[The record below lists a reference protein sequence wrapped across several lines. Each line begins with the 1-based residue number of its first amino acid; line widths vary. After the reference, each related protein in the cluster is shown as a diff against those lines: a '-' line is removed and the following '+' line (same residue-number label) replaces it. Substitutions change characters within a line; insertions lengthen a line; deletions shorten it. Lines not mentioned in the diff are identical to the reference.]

1 MVLELNR
8 REELVKVNLAGAEI
22 TCKPYRAQEYTIAK
36 VKTLNA
42 LNKLKKQREDEL
54 SVGVE
59 SKVPNLEDTDIF
71 TGMYTHIFNVEVA
84 KQVILEWQDI
94 TLNGEPAEL
103 NNENIVRLLEDGVL
117 QEQFIL
123 QYEKLQ
129 REVEVEKK

>member
-1 MVLELNR
+1 MTIELSR
-8 REELVKVNLAGAEI
+8 RNELVIVKLGDAEI

-42 LNKLKKQREDEL
+42 LNELKKQREDEL
-54 SVGVE
+54 SVGAE
-59 SKVPNLEDTDIF
+59 SKVPNLEDTDVF

-84 KQVILEWQDI
+84 KQVIIEWKDI
-94 TLNGEPAEL
+94 TLNGKPAEL
-103 NNENIVRLLEDGVL
+103 NDENVARLLEDGVL

-129 REVEVEKK
+129 REVEAEKK